1 MKNYSSEHGTKK
13 FDKGYFRR
21 FFGKYDRKEFEMYVR
36 WALGWIRFLDRYES
50 LKKGKDKRALEI
62 GSSAGYFSK
71 VLKERG
77 FNVIA
82 SDISPYIIKKAKKL
96 QPDLEFRTVD
106 VQKGI
111 GIKGSFDLII
121 AFEVLEHLE
130 DPAKALRNIYGKLK
144 KGGILIFSTPFP
156 TKRSLA
162 DPTHIN
168 VHEEKWWLVLGK
180 STGFKK
186 RRLVHAT
193 FVPYLYRLNS
203 VFSIGFP
210 LKSNIP
216 FVNST
221 AFFIFS
227 KQ

>member
-1 MKNYSSEHGTKK
+1 MAGNSSKHGKK
-13 FDKGYFRR
+13 EFDRGYFRR
-21 FFGKYDRKEFEMYVR
+21 FFEKYDKRESEMYYR
-36 WALGWIRFLDRYES
+36 WALGWVRFLDRYES
-50 LKKGKDKRALEI
+50 LRRGKGKRVLEI

-71 VLKERG
+71 VLRERG
-77 FNVIA
+77 FDVIA
-82 SDISPYIIKKAKKL
+82 SDISPYIIKKAKRM
-96 QPDLEFRTVD
+96 QPGLKFSKVD
-106 VQKGI
+106 VQKKI
-111 GIKGSFDLII
+111 GVAGSFDFIV

-130 DPAKALRNIYGKLK
+130 DPEKALRNIYGKLK
-144 KGGILIFSTPFP
+144 KSGILIFSTPFP

-162 DPTHIN
+162 DSTHIN
-168 VHEEKWWLVLGK
+168 VHEEKWWLALGK
-180 STGFKK
+180 RTGFKR

-210 LKSNIP
+210 LKSDIP

-227 KQ
+227 KA